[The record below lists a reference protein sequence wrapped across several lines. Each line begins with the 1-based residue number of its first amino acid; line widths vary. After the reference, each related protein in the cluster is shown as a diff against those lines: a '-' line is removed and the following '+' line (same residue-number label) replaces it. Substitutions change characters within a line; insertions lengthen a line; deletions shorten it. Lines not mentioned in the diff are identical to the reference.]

1 MGKKRTDISSLSTL
15 HKYYHLYISCI
26 LLGNFDIWYFT
37 VHLPITTLSPFLEIY
52 SRYLSIQINMH
63 LSCWQLKYILRLI
76 YILRKKIKETIYCS
90 YPQYDLMVIKS
101 WVPGLTIRS
110 QYNSLILKVELTFDL
125 LLFICSFLF

>member
-1 MGKKRTDISSLSTL
+1 MDISSLSTL

-37 VHLPITTLSPFLEIY
+37 VYLPITTLSPFLEIY

-76 YILRKKIKETIYCS
+76 YILRKTIKKRKLSIYCS